1 MTASLLLNCSLSSY
15 NTSVKM
21 MEANEVHLYEYL
33 PQCVLQWLVSI
44 LYSVLL
50 MIVTLDH
57 LRIGQLVDD
66 HELP

>member
-1 MTASLLLNCSLSSY
+1 
-15 NTSVKM
+15 M